1 MISCK
6 EVAKLLSSDQ
16 VSSLR
21 WWKRAELRLHLAMC
35 KHCSRFA
42 RQLQQ
47 LREAAKRAQDALEP
61 DSHLEE
67 RIMARLSGRK

>member
-1 MISCK
+1 MIPCK

-16 VSSLR
+16 VASLR
-21 WWKRAELRLHLAMC
+21 WWKRVELRLHLAMC

-47 LREAAKRAQDALEP
+47 LRAAARRAQDALEP

-67 RIMARLSGRK
+67 RIMAHLSRRE